1 MVGGGGGGRRG
12 TIQRLDGRKEWGEN
26 CGHHMPH
33 RYSAAVIPQVS
44 LYDCLNRH
52 QRHHHDNPQLQH
64 QQRAPHRHVG
74 GDGGRSG
81 SSTMDGGVYESVM
94 PPPLVMQ
101 QAHEVYALDLEA
113 EKAHHAYCQ
122 GIDAMRALLTDNIA
136 TFMAKREADM
146 KTHRAAR
153 EMVLGELRTIIQGL
167 WSGARVELY
176 GSCFTGLD
184 LVSSDVDIV
193 VCGLSL
199 TGSTANTTPQMT
211 RHLEQR
217 HNESTASS
225 SPDGGYS
232 VATTISSG
240 SGSSSSRASTTV
252 ATGPS
257 SAASSVVD
265 EEEEETDI
273 HSHSQLSDT
282 SSSSVATR
290 STPAGSRSPALSS
303 PASSPRLGPATS
315 ASNSSIIFMSATPP
329 RPLPPGHGESTRL
342 LYQLAA
348 TLECRPWVR
357 SLKTIDTAFIPVIKI
372 LADPAVLMGVPDSL
386 PTPATAL
393 VPVDI
398 SFEGRQ
404 HGGIASSLLI
414 RDLVAPGR
422 PYAHA
427 VPLTLVL
434 KALMTQRGL
443 NQPWCGGVSSYALM
457 LMVIAVLQQFE
468 TPEVAQANVLAIARS
483 VDTIKRRAIPPVPS
497 NSSSCNAGC
506 RGSGG
511 SGSSGSDVRSRSKGV
526 TIPADRDKTSRRLH
540 SSGNPVPDGPM
551 DYGKAL
557 RGGNGPLEEPVTAE
571 TTLMEVKPPPPLVKG
586 GYGSPAEISYRLWS
600 QFAAAQMTSDG
611 GMEDRNDGGG
621 KGVESADGNSEKK
634 GMTSGFLLTY
644 FLEYFGRIFN
654 PQVEG
659 IAVDQ
664 GYGLT
669 FPLADF
675 FLTHGL
681 PVVADPLTILDPLDR
696 AVNVSRCAFRIGE
709 IQVLFQQCL
718 ASLEAHGIE
727 MGRRIL
733 QAPAAEDG
741 WSHVGGAG
749 SGGKKKKTKGGA
761 SGGGQWQGQAPMN
774 PVPLPPTAD
783 VLSLMLSY

>member
-1 MVGGGGGGRRG
+1 MNGGG
-12 TIQRLDGRKEWGEN
+12 
-26 CGHHMPH
+26 
-33 RYSAAVIPQVS
+33 
-44 LYDCLNRH
+44 
-52 QRHHHDNPQLQH
+52 
-64 QQRAPHRHVG
+64 
-74 GDGGRSG
+74 
-81 SSTMDGGVYESVM
+81 YESVV

-101 QAHEVYALDLEA
+101 QAHEVYAIDLEA
-113 EKAHHAYCQ
+113 EQAHRAYCQ
-122 GIDAMRALLTDNIA
+122 GIEVMRALLTENIA

-146 KTHRAAR
+146 KMHRAAR
-153 EMVLGELRTIIQGL
+153 EGVLEEMRAIIQGL

-193 VCGLSL
+193 VCGLNL
-199 TGSTANTTPQMT
+199 TGSTTTTTPQMA
-211 RHLEQR
+211 RQQLER
-217 HNESTASS
+217 KHSESTVSS
-225 SPDGGYS
+225 SPDGGHS
-232 VATTISSG
+232 VATTTSG
-240 SGSSSSRASTTV
+240 KSSSSSSSSGGSTTV

-257 SAASSVVD
+257 SAASSVGG
-265 EEEEETDI
+265 EEEEEMDN

-282 SSSSVATR
+282 SSSSTATR
-290 STPAGSRSPALSS
+290 TTPAGSRSPALSS
-303 PASSPRLGPATS
+303 PASSPRLGPVSS
-315 ASNSSIIFMSATPP
+315 APTSSITSTSATPP
-329 RPLPPGHGESTRL
+329 RPLPPGHGESARL

-348 TLECRPWVR
+348 ALEGRPWVR

-372 LADPAVLMGVPDSL
+372 LADPAVLLGVQPGAL

-398 SFEGRQ
+398 SLEGPQ

-468 TPEVAQANVLAIARS
+468 TPEVAQANVLAMARS
-483 VDTIKRRAIPPVPS
+483 VDAIKRRAVPPVPS
-497 NSSSCNAGC
+497 NSSSSSSCAEGDGNDTNSCSGRGAAPLPAGGNE
-506 RGSGG
+506 RSRRPL
-511 SGSSGSDVRSRSKGV
+511 SSGS
-526 TIPADRDKTSRRLH
+526 
-540 SSGNPVPDGPM
+540 PVPDGPM

-557 RGGNGPLEEPVTAE
+557 RGGSKGQQEEAAIAAAA
-571 TTLMEVKPPPPLVKG
+571 TTVEVKPPPPLVTG

-600 QFAAAQMTSDG
+600 QFAAAQTTSDG
-611 GMEDRNDGGG
+611 GPEDGQVGGG
-621 KGVESADGNSEKK
+621 LGTGGDPEKQ
-634 GMTSGFLLTY
+634 GLSSGFLLAY

-654 PQVEG
+654 PQAEG

-675 FLTHGL
+675 FLARGL

-709 IQVLFQQCL
+709 IQFLFQQCL
-718 ASLEAHGIE
+718 ASLETHGME
-727 MGRRIL
+727 MGRSIL
-733 QAPAAEDG
+733 LAPPAEDE
-741 WSHVGGAG
+741 WSHVGGGG
-749 SGGKKKKTKGGA
+749 SGGKKKKSKKGA
-761 SGGGQWQGQAPMN
+761 SGGGQWPGQSPVV
-774 PVPLPPTAD
+774 PVPPPPTSN
-783 VLSLMLSY
+783 VLGLMLSY

>member
-1 MVGGGGGGRRG
+1 MVGGGGSGRRG
-12 TIQRLDGRKEWGEN
+12 RVQRLDGRREWGESG
-26 CGHHMPH
+26 GHHVPYRH
-33 RYSAAVIPQVS
+33 SAVLIPQVP
-44 LYDCLNRH
+44 LHDCLHRQ
-52 QRHHHDNPQLQH
+52 QRHEHHHPQQQH

-81 SSTMDGGVYESVM
+81 SSAMNGGVYESVM

-113 EKAHHAYCQ
+113 EKARHAYCQ

-153 EMVLGELRTIIQGL
+153 EGVLGEMRTIIQGL

-199 TGSTANTTPQMT
+199 TGSTANATPQIT
-211 RHLEQR
+211 RQLEQQ

-225 SPDGGYS
+225 SPDGGHS
-232 VATTISSG
+232 VATTISSA
-240 SGSSSSRASTTV
+240 SGSSSRASTTV

-265 EEEEETDI
+265 EEEEETDN

-282 SSSSVATR
+282 SSSSTATR

-303 PASSPRLGPATS
+303 PASSPRLGPAAS
-315 ASNSSIIFMSATPP
+315 APTSSIMSTSATPP
-329 RPLPPGHGESTRL
+329 RSLPPGHGESTRL

-348 TLECRPWVR
+348 ALEGRPWVR

-398 SFEGRQ
+398 SLEGRQ

-468 TPEVAQANVLAIARS
+468 TPEVAQANVLAMARS
-483 VDTIKRRAIPPVPS
+483 VDTIKRRAIPPVLS
-497 NSSSCNAGC
+497 CSSSCNAGC
-506 RGSGG
+506 RGSGESG
-511 SGSSGSDVRSRSKGV
+511 SGGSDIRSKGGTTSV
-526 TIPADRDKTSRRLH
+526 PAVRDEKSRRLH
-540 SSGNPVPDGPM
+540 SPDSPVPEHM

-557 RGGNGPLEEPVTAE
+557 RGGSGHLEEAVVTPA
-571 TTLMEVKPPPPLVKG
+571 TTLEEVKPPPPLVTG

-600 QFAAAQMTSDG
+600 QFAAAQTASDG
-611 GMEDRNDGGG
+611 GMEDRHDGGG
-621 KGVESADGNSEKK
+621 GVGVGAGGNPEKE
-634 GMTSGFLLTY
+634 GMSSGFLLTY
-644 FLEYFGRIFN
+644 FLEYYGRIFN

-675 FLTHGL
+675 FQAHGL

-718 ASLEAHGIE
+718 ASLEAHGTE
-727 MGRRIL
+727 MGRSIL
-733 QAPAAEDG
+733 HAPPAEDG

-749 SGGKKKKTKGGA
+749 SGGKKKKSKKGA
-761 SGGGQWQGQAPMN
+761 SGGGQWQGQSPVD
-774 PVPLPPTAD
+774 PVPLPPTEN